1 MKGGRDVVVFLSHG
15 GGTRECVDAAAELV
29 RRGVVTLAIT
39 SNQGN
44 NTLNNKHL
52 KRPFLFSI
60 SASELSRLALASLTY
75 STKNFAEPFQLMPTS
90 TIVVQV
96 FT

>member
-39 SNQGN
+39 SNQG